1 MYEKCIDKI
10 VDLVLNYSDNEL
22 YIREGVNEILVKIFE
37 KDGAKSVYILNTI
50 IVEYLNSQ
58 NYSQEIIYKILKIV
72 DSVKK
77 WIILD

>member
-10 VDLVLNYSDNEL
+10 VDLVLNYSDNNL
-22 YIREGVNEILVKIFE
+22 YILDEVNEILLKIFE
-37 KDGAKSVYILNTI
+37 KDGDKSLRILNTI

-58 NYSQEIIYKILKIV
+58 NYSNETIYKILNIV

-77 WIILD
+77 

>member
-77 WIILD
+77 